1 MAEQPQS
8 GDGLVMPEAFPCRSD
23 NIDVESIKAGSGKLK
38 SMGQSIDSH
47 MDNVVGYWNGMPGV
61 YQAPEGEQ
69 VHALMKPAATASETI
84 KEKFE
89 SASKALDTFADE
101 VGPVKVELAALEK
114 EATAF
119 RQEALAGYDGKPWKE
134 HQPAVD
140 RNTELLGRYAK
151 IVERLTTASA
161 TCANAIN
168 GLLDGV
174 CVATVEGVSADAL
187 MQSGEMMPWGAPVSR
202 NRNCGESVLHG
213 AGGFLKNT
221 WDGATGLAG
230 FGPNGW
236 SASTLKNSW
245 VGTGDF
251 LFSTAVLCS
260 PVSHAAKLFGNE
272 KVNSWIDRRHDV
284 AKSGLTGMV
293 GYDYAAHKNGKDGW
307 HKWKED
313 GVAAFTESALNVGTF
328 FIPGPGTGG
337 AVAKTAALGA
347 KTGGIAA
354 KGVGFATKCA
364 DFAIPGGG
372 WLVKGGTKLVDLGSN
387 TLRGAEIPHL
397 IPKGKPLLP
406 AEETALAAK
415 TGPLT
420 PSPYE
425 IPRSEASAP
434 NLGETREPA
443 LLREPALVGA
453 PAQSRGPAPFEMR
466 DRSLLDAEPPL
477 TPNETGNGTPTTPE
491 AHQARAGVGDD
502 LPHMRHGGG
511 STPRD
516 GGTGFPTGHHG
527 DNPASHGDTPEGGY
541 VGHGPEN
548 GDPSQP
554 LSSSHTPG
562 SRDAFSPRHAL
573 EENTPND
580 HERGGKTSGNHLS
593 EETGEVAKQSKKA
606 ESTHGPDDDAQL
618 VESHDVSTSHSQT
631 NERAGTEFAR
641 ETDNDPRRTDEHIE
655 DPHSQEN
662 NQSPEEVSP
671 ERGSAKS
678 KVHQPDGKPTFDEN
692 GKPLYDENGNPRE
705 ADRGDDR
712 LHYASDPE
720 GTYRDKGTDHKLQYY
735 TDNPE
740 NHARGY
746 AKSEDDPYHSGPR
759 PVDHRRL
766 GYKSPAHQY
775 GWEYPLFEWRSHS
788 NAALYK
794 EILRRKAES
803 IYETWREDLQG
814 TRGVS
819 FTEER
824 KRLEIEISNEK
835 TLSIDLSNIK
845 DKDGKI
851 NLQRIK
857 DALQETL
864 SDLKS
869 NANLAD
875 AKQQFST
882 AATKVE
888 DILTKLGDAQKIDEK
903 QLLADLGYENA
914 SAITQI
920 AEWIGDQ
927 AGDNISMDN
936 SPNYLKDRYP
946 EIWPPE
952 PLPLAEGKV
961 IERLPLLGKQDF
973 YLSPRHLDIIGSGK
987 LDRLDIE
994 ELLSSERK
1002 PRRFFR
1008 LVVGENKGGDNPSFG
1023 NRTIANG
1030 EKAEQGS
1037 WPYAVDLLTGKNQ
1050 DPRLQTA
1057 IADTEHPTMTVPSN
1071 EELAPRIKDRLV
1083 SRELNHETSPRIPKE
1098 YKNLWEWRQ
1107 GLLEANP
1114 DLARRAETDR
1124 KLLFRGYM
1132 ETRAAFFQQL
1142 KEDWVEVIYETTNAR
1157 TDGKVVVREFDLGG
1171 RLFIKL
1177 DEEGN
1182 LISKFVP
1189 A

>member
-69 VHALMKPAATASETI
+69 VHALMKPAAAASETI

-101 VGPVKVELAALEK
+101 VGPVTAELAALEK

-272 KVNSWIDRRHDV
+272 KVNSWVDRRHDV

-406 AEETALAAK
+406 AEETVLAAK

-425 IPRSEASAP
+425 MRQSEASAP

-477 TPNETGNGTPTTPE
+477 TPNETGNGTPTTLE

-502 LPHMRHGGG
+502 LPHMRHGGDSDRLGTGAGAHSTGEHYIHDSGHDRPFHREEDGG
-511 STPRD
+511 SGHRNAISPRD
-516 GGTGFPTGHHG
+516 TGGRGDAGARHH
-527 DNPASHGDTPEGGY
+527 DP
-541 VGHGPEN
+541 GPGN
-548 GDPSQP
+548 GDHPDATRARDGAEPSDSSAHREISGTDADAKPKRALDDEKSGKQP
-554 LSSSHTPG
+554 PIDKPSL
-562 SRDAFSPRHAL
+562 
-573 EENTPND
+573 
-580 HERGGKTSGNHLS
+580 
-593 EETGEVAKQSKKA
+593 EETGHLESAKTDSASSK
-606 ESTHGPDDDAQL
+606 
-618 VESHDVSTSHSQT
+618 DVSVKP
-631 NERAGTEFAR
+631 RPGTFV
-641 ETDNDPRRTDEHIE
+641 NL
-655 DPHSQEN
+655 
-662 NQSPEEVSP
+662 EVEAP
-671 ERGSAKS
+671 K
-678 KVHQPDGKPTFDEN
+678 
-692 GKPLYDENGNPRE
+692 YDENAAKIETISGTEAGKKYTDADVQYAVDHAPRE
-705 ADRGDDR
+705 GND
-712 LHYASDPE
+712 
-720 GTYRDKGTDHKLQYY
+720 
-735 TDNPE
+735 
-740 NHARGY
+740 
-746 AKSEDDPYHSGPR
+746 
-759 PVDHRRL
+759 PVDHRTGRPLLLTNSKGHRGWVMKYWKEGDTWVAENRGLDEGSSGFEPYGDPNTEGYDEYGVRL
-766 GYKSPAHQY
+766 PYANSRPSYTSEQITEVWTTSRDNQLAQISNGKLQLPTPGKDQMWVRKLDDTNVDPTDPKMKVLSD
-775 GWEYPLFEWRSHS
+775 GSIWGLIEWRPGEPRTGIWDMGHLPGAKYS
-788 NAALYK
+788 ALREKYLTH
-794 EILRRKAES
+794 EITL
-803 IYETWREDLQG
+803 
-814 TRGVS
+814 
-819 FTEER
+819 EEF
-824 KRLEIEISNEK
+824 
-835 TLSIDLSNIK
+835 
-845 DKDGKI
+845 
-851 NLQRIK
+851 
-857 DALQETL
+857 LQEYQ
-864 SDLKS
+864 DP
-869 NANLAD
+869 NNYR
-875 AKQQFST
+875 
-882 AATKVE
+882 VE
-888 DILTKLGDAQKIDEK
+888 DWLRNRAHVDE
-903 QLLADLGYENA
+903 
-914 SAITQI
+914 
-920 AEWIGDQ
+920 
-927 AGDNISMDN
+927 
-936 SPNYLKDRYP
+936 
-946 EIWPPE
+946 
-952 PLPLAEGKV
+952 
-961 IERLPLLGKQDF
+961 
-973 YLSPRHLDIIGSGK
+973 
-987 LDRLDIE
+987 
-994 ELLSSERK
+994 
-1002 PRRFFR
+1002 
-1008 LVVGENKGGDNPSFG
+1008 
-1023 NRTIANG
+1023 
-1030 EKAEQGS
+1030 
-1037 WPYAVDLLTGKNQ
+1037 
-1050 DPRLQTA
+1050 
-1057 IADTEHPTMTVPSN
+1057 
-1071 EELAPRIKDRLV
+1071 
-1083 SRELNHETSPRIPKE
+1083 
-1098 YKNLWEWRQ
+1098 
-1107 GLLEANP
+1107 
-1114 DLARRAETDR
+1114 
-1124 KLLFRGYM
+1124 
-1132 ETRAAFFQQL
+1132 
-1142 KEDWVEVIYETTNAR
+1142 
-1157 TDGKVVVREFDLGG
+1157 
-1171 RLFIKL
+1171 
-1177 DEEGN
+1177 
-1182 LISKFVP
+1182 
-1189 A
+1189 